1 MSHFVELETSMTD
14 EEALV
19 KALGRMGFSNNQI
32 ERHAEASTLR
42 DYFGNFSPQKAN
54 VIIRKRDAGIAD
66 LGWEKTKE
74 GTYKSHLDLY
84 TGKYDKSWQDKLQV
98 HYNVEKTK
106 MECTKKKLKY
116 TEDVDIE
123 NRPRLRIRMN

>member
-1 MSHFVELETSMTD
+1 MSHYVELGTTMTD

-32 ERHAEASTLR
+32 ERHTQATSLR
-42 DYFGNFSPQKAN
+42 DYFGNISPQKAN
-54 VIIRKRDAGIAD
+54 VIVRKRDAGIAD

-84 TGKYDKSWQDKLQV
+84 TGKYDKPWQDKLQV
-98 HYNVEKTK
+98 SYNVEKSK

-116 TEDVDIE
+116 TEDVDTE
-123 NRPRLRIRMN
+123 NRPRLRIRMG